1 MTPEPSFLKYLKKH
15 NGIIPVPTE
24 ESLEN
29 KTRKCSDELLRE
41 MKKIQELET
50 YNRAMGYNN

>member
-1 MTPEPSFLKYLKKH
+1 MTPELAFLKYLKKH

-29 KTRKCSDELLRE
+29 KTRKCSNELLRE
-41 MKKIQELET
+41 LNKIQEIET
-50 YNRAMGYNN
+50 YKRATGYNN